1 MNVILKNVSLAGGE
15 PQDLG
20 IADGRITSD
29 VNGQEVDC
37 SGLIAL
43 PGLVDLHTH
52 LREPGGSG
60 AETVE
65 SGTTAAARGGYTAVC
80 AMANT
85 SPVADSIE
93 VVEEVVRLAA
103 KVARCDVFPVGAV
116 SVGLEGRRLADI
128 PGMAGSA
135 AAVTMFSDD
144 GHCVD
149 RSDLMREALLA
160 VREVGGVLA
169 QHAQDPLLTRDAQ
182 LHDGEVARSIGLPGW
197 PSAAEETVIA
207 RDCLLAHH
215 LGARLHVCHVSTKG
229 SVDVIRWAKQQGW
242 PVTAEVTPHHL
253 ILTDETARTCD
264 PKYKVN
270 PPLRTTADVE
280 ALRAGLVDGTIDAV
294 ATDHA
299 PHLPGEKAKSWCEAP
314 MGMLGL
320 ETALPVVA
328 DIFVSTGL
336 LTWAEVAD
344 RMSITPAVIAGR
356 NSDHGLPLAPGSVA
370 TLCLVDPA
378 HSWSVKA
385 DELASLSSN
394 SPFDGHAF
402 NTRIVATLLRG
413 VVTHDLNDLFRSCS

>member
-1 MNVILKNVSLAGGE
+1 
-15 PQDLG
+15 
-20 IADGRITSD
+20 
-29 VNGQEVDC
+29 
-37 SGLIAL
+37 
-43 PGLVDLHTH
+43 
-52 LREPGGSG
+52 
-60 AETVE
+60 
-65 SGTTAAARGGYTAVC
+65 
-80 AMANT
+80 
-85 SPVADSIE
+85 
-93 VVEEVVRLAA
+93 
-103 KVARCDVFPVGAV
+103 
-116 SVGLEGRRLADI
+116 
-128 PGMAGSA
+128 
-135 AAVTMFSDD
+135 MFSDD

-160 VREVGGVLA
+160 VRDVGGVLA

-253 ILTDETARTCD
+253 ILTDETARTGD

-270 PPLRTTADVE
+270 PPLRTASDVE
-280 ALRAGLVDGTIDAV
+280 ALRAALVDGTIDAV

-299 PHLPGEKAKSWCEAP
+299 PHSADQKAKSWCEAP

-344 RMSITPAVIAGR
+344 RMSITPAAIAGR
-356 NSDHGLPLAPGSVA
+356 TADHGHPLAPGSAA
-370 TLCLVDPA
+370 TLCLVDPSHA
-378 HSWSVKA
+378 WSVKA

-394 SPFDGHAF
+394 SPFDGYSF
-402 NTRIVATLLRG
+402 GTRVVATFLRG
-413 VVTHDLNDLFRSCS
+413 VVTHDLKDLFS